1 MRLIFSKGRKTT
13 GNFSVSDYEKF
24 INGVHDAV
32 MVSNV
37 CGFDQVSKITAITIS
52 YTNIICTN
60 NSSNPALQWIDNHIA
75 VDSRDHRV
83 TLADLAKDLDRH
95 GLHYHWWEVPGG
107 MYQVGSRAI
116 LFYLCHLK
124 EQIHFKFIGICIL
137 SFVSDLCHRRNRFW
151 HPA

>member
-1 MRLIFSKGRKTT
+1 
-13 GNFSVSDYEKF
+13 
-24 INGVHDAV
+24 

-37 CGFDQVSKITAITIS
+37 CGFDQVSKIIAMTIS
-52 YTNIICTN
+52 FTNIICIN
-60 NSSNPALQWIDNHIA
+60 NNNNPALQWIDNHIA

-107 MYQVGSRAI
+107 MYQVGSQA
-116 LFYLCHLK
+116 LYLCHLK
-124 EQIHFKFIGICIL
+124 EQIHIKFIAMCKL

>member
-1 MRLIFSKGRKTT
+1 
-13 GNFSVSDYEKF
+13 
-24 INGVHDAV
+24 

-52 YTNIICTN
+52 FTNIICTN
-60 NSSNPALQWIDNHIA
+60 NKVVVILPAIQWIDNHIA

-107 MYQVGSRAI
+107 MYQVGSQAI
-116 LFYLCHLK
+116 LF
-124 EQIHFKFIGICIL
+124 ICAI
-137 SFVSDLCHRRNRFW
+137 
-151 HPA
+151 

>member
-37 CGFDQVSKITAITIS
+37 CGFDQVSKIS
-52 YTNIICTN
+52 FTNIICTN
-60 NSSNPALQWIDNHIA
+60 NSSNSALQWIDNHIA

-107 MYQVGSRAI
+107 MYQVGSQPI
-116 LFYLCHLK
+116 LF
-124 EQIHFKFIGICIL
+124 ICAI
-137 SFVSDLCHRRNRFW
+137 
-151 HPA
+151 